1 VEGLILDRVRTLLV
15 SRKEIADAL
24 AALDLKAGEL
34 EAALIRVAEFSKQW
48 PVMPPKT
55 IREIVRQALA
65 RVTLSLDQ
73 IEIVIDASCVVPVK
87 ASAW

>member
-1 VEGLILDRVRTLLV
+1 M
-15 SRKEIADAL
+15 A
-24 AALDLKAGEL
+24 
-34 EAALIRVAEFSKQW
+34 
-48 PVMPPKT
+48 VMPPKT